1 MKARST
7 LFISLLAL
15 LPFAASAFDDALV
28 AAARKE
34 GKVVFYS
41 SAAIEA
47 TQKICQG
54 FERTYSGVK
63 CEFYRATALPCFNQ
77 HRNGIEEHQ
86 GRRDPRFIGAW
97 IPQCPRQGWLVK
109 YNRLKAQSICRSSRT
124 RKAISSP
131 PA

>member
-1 MKARST
+1 MKARSS

-15 LPFAASAFDDALV
+15 LPFAASAFDDALI

-63 CEFYRATALPCFNQ
+63 CEFYRATALPLFQRFNTEMESKK
-77 HRNGIEEHQ
+77 RYTT
-86 GRRDPRFIGAW
+86 A
-97 IPQCPRQGWLVK
+97 
-109 YNRLKAQSICRSSRT
+109 
-124 RKAISSP
+124 
-131 PA
+131 